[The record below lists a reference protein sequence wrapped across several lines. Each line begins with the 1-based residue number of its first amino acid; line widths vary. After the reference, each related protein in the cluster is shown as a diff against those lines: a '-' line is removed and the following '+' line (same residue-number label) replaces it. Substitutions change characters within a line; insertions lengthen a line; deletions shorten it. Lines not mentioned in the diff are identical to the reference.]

1 MTKKAEKTKKTKNK
15 SYAYK
20 TKEQIKVFVDKPVL
34 DVDKDDLDRECC
46 IQPRIYM
53 TYASEL
59 AEARL
64 REAEAESTF
73 KAIKAT
79 LDGLIRSNPSAYNLP
94 DKVTE
99 TVIAHTIVLQ
109 DEYMKAQKKVNDA
122 QYKVSLLFAMIGSLD
137 IKRSSIEN
145 LVKLHGQNYFSTPR
159 TDSYNRE
166 RMESERSNTVAK
178 KCRKGKQK

>member
-79 LDGLIRSNPSAYNLP
+79 LDGLIRSNPSAYDLP

-137 IKRSSIEN
+137 IKRSSIES

-159 TDSYNRE
+159 TDPYNRE
-166 RMESERSNTVAK
+166 RMESERSNKVAK

>member
-1 MTKKAEKTKKTKNK
+1 MTKKAEKTKKTK
-15 SYAYK
+15 K
-20 TKEQIKVFVDKPVL
+20 TKRFIRTKDEAREELEQLNLSIDQN
-34 DVDKDDLDRECC
+34 DLDKEWCK
-46 IQPRIYM
+46 QPRLYH
-53 TYASEL
+53 TYAIEL

-64 REAEAESTF
+64 REDEAEATF

-79 LDGLIRSNPSAYNLP
+79 LDGLIRSNPSAYDLE
-94 DKVTE
+94 DKPKE
-99 TVIAHTIVLQ
+99 TAIASTIILQ

-122 QYKVSLLFAMIGSLD
+122 QYKVSLLFAMTGSLD
-137 IKRSSIEN
+137 HKKAALEN
-145 LVKLHGQNYFSTPR
+145 LVKLHGQDYFSTPR